1 MSALTRLTATETTLF
16 FREPLNVLFGLAV
29 APALL
34 IVLGAIPAFRE
45 PDPDLGGLRVIDIYT
60 PILVGIAIV
69 SLAITVLPQQF
80 ATHRDK
86 GVLRRLRTTPVS
98 PASML
103 TAQGLMGVLLV
114 LVSTAA
120 ILAIA
125 RIAFSVPL
133 PENPG
138 AYLLG
143 FACCAGSLFAIGML
157 VTAVAPSAM
166 SASAIGLVLFFPLLF
181 LAGLWIARS
190 SMNETLLLI
199 SDLSPLGAGVQALQD
214 AVTGSFPQLLHL
226 AVMLAWTVVTG
237 ILAARFFRWE

>member
-1 MSALTRLTATETTLF
+1 MSALARLTATETALF
-16 FREPLNVLFGLAV
+16 FREPLSVIFGLAV

-34 IVLGAIPAFRE
+34 IVLGSVPVFRE
-45 PDPDLGGLRVIDIYT
+45 PDQDLGGLRVIDIYT

-80 ATHRDK
+80 ANHRDK

-98 PASML
+98 PVSML
-103 TAQGLMGVLLV
+103 AAQILMGSLLV
-114 LVSTAA
+114 LASTVA

-125 RIAFSVPL
+125 RLTFSVPL
-133 PENPG
+133 PESPG
-138 AYLLG
+138 AYLLS
-143 FACCAGSLFAIGML
+143 FVLCTVSLFALGML

-181 LAGLWIARS
+181 LAGLWIPRS

-214 AVTGSFPQLLHL
+214 AATGSFPQLLHL

-237 ILAARFFRWE
+237 VFAARFFRWE